1 MSALKTPPG
10 AGPRPACDGLTVMFD
25 GACPLCRREI
35 SLYQSLEPLETVQ
48 WMDVSENHAG
58 VSPEEQ
64 ARWMARFHVRDK
76 DGRLLSGAA
85 AFVALWLTLPGW
97 RWLGRIG
104 RLPGVTPV
112 LEVMYRGFLP
122 LRPTLQR
129 WARAGAVGHLPAD
142 MVADLRSDHAGET
155 GAVAVYKGMLWASRD
170 AQVREL
176 AIHHIH
182 TEQQHLESMNALL
195 PPLKQSWLLPV
206 WKVAGFITGAL
217 PALVGPKAV
226 FATVVAIETFVVG
239 HYQQQINKLAT
250 RPEDALL
257 RQLLVECQ
265 QDEREHLEEGHL
277 RQLEPQGWAL
287 RLWCQAIHAGS
298 HAGVWWVKR
307 I

>member
-1 MSALKTPPG
+1 MSTPPRNE
-10 AGPRPACDGLTVMFD
+10 ASAECDGLTVMFD

-35 SLYQSLEPLETVQ
+35 SLYQSLQPLKAVQ
-48 WMDVSENHAG
+48 WMDVSENQAG
-58 VSPEEQ
+58 MSPEEQ

-97 RWLGRIG
+97 RWVGRIG

-129 WARAGAVGHLPAD
+129 WARAAAVGHLPAD

-155 GAVAVYKGMLWASRD
+155 GAVAVYQGMLWASRN

-176 AIHHIH
+176 ATHHIH
-182 TEQQHLESMNALL
+182 TEKQHLESMNALL
-195 PPLKQSWLLPV
+195 PPLKRSWLLPL

-217 PALVGPKAV
+217 PALVGSKAV
-226 FATVVAIETFVVG
+226 FATVVAIETFVVN
-239 HYQQQINKLAT
+239 HYQQQINTLAA
-250 RPEDALL
+250 RPHDTQL
-257 RQLLVECQ
+257 RQLLMECQ

-277 RQLEPQGWAL
+277 RQLEPQGWLL
-287 RLWCQAIHAGS
+287 RLWCRAINVGS
-298 HAGVWWVKR
+298 HVGVWLAKR